1 MFLKSSQYSQE
12 NSKAF
17 LTFAGGREGGGDI
30 KLENY
35 QKENQKNIFR
45 QCEKTSEYFIL
56 SEDTVLKD
64 KLNYLCSTVY
74 YLLRFSFAFDER
86 EAY

>member
-1 MFLKSSQYSQE
+1 MFLTISQSSHE

-17 LTFAGGREGGGDI
+17 LTFARGI
-30 KLENY
+30 KMENY

-45 QCEKTSEYFIL
+45 QCEKMSEYFIL
-56 SEDTVLKD
+56 SDDTVLSE
-64 KLNYLCSTVY
+64 KLNYFCSTVY
-74 YLLRFSFAFDER
+74 YLLRFWFAFDER